1 MENIRSNRI
10 DVVIV
15 PPMAGDRDVPS
26 DEEQEDDNDLDQDY
40 MPHDIAGE
48 IEVQHD
54 CEDSTEKV
62 EQSDSKRWRK
72 KSKFLVGST

>member
-26 DEEQEDDNDLDQDY
+26 VEEQEDDNDLDRDCT
-40 MPHDIAGE
+40 PIHIAEE
-48 IEVQHD
+48 IEVQYV
-54 CEDSTEKV
+54 CKDSTEKL
-62 EQSDSKRWRK
+62 QRSDCKCWRDK
-72 KSKFLVGST
+72 NKFLV